1 MKMILAI
8 QFNFSILISFLLGIV
23 LGVIIAVLIYLILV
37 LSTMNKNKKVF
48 KPQVENVDSNEIIE
62 LIESAKT
69 QFKDETLRQDT
80 PYVSYAIDISKKMI
94 YEIAHKFYPKSKRPL
109 FEISIDEAFMLFNYI
124 SKRLDE
130 LLDHKGLRFLKKF
143 KISFIVGLYDVKED
157 LNENDI
163 IKATKKYKLK
173 NAFNAAKN
181 ALNIINPVYWIRKYV
196 TSKAIN
202 IILKKLCVVMIS
214 VAGEETYKIYSKSIY
229 NTVDDIDT
237 GVDELIDDLDDTI
250 NKSEEDIN
258 ETADLL
264 MLENKNSESDNNTN
278 TKPKSKVKN
287 IFNIFKRKK
296 DK

>member
-1 MKMILAI
+1 MEMTLAI

-48 KPQVENVDSNEIIE
+48 KPQVENVDSNEIIQ
-62 LIESAKT
+62 LIEEAKKE
-69 QFKDETLRQDT
+69 FKDERLRSDT

-124 SKRLDE
+124 SNRLDE

-143 KISFIVGLYDVKED
+143 KISFIIGLYDIKED

-229 NTVDDIDT
+229 NIDDEIDT
-237 GVDELIDDLDDTI
+237 GVDDLIDDLDETVK
-250 NKSEEDIN
+250 KSEEDFDKNDDI
-258 ETADLL
+258 L
-264 MLENKNSESDNNTN
+264 MLENKSKDTSDC
-278 TKPKSKVKN
+278 TKSKSKVKN

>member
-1 MKMILAI
+1 MEMILAI

-48 KPQVENVDSNEIIE
+48 KPQVENVDSNEIIA
-62 LIESAKT
+62 LIEEAKKE
-69 QFKDETLRQDT
+69 FKDERLRSDT

-124 SKRLDE
+124 SNRLDE

-229 NTVDDIDT
+229 NTLDEIDT
-237 GVDELIDDLDDTI
+237 GVEELIDDLDETVK
-250 NKSEEDIN
+250 KSEEDFDKNDNI
-258 ETADLL
+258 L
-264 MLENKNSESDNNTN
+264 MLENKSENSNIN

-287 IFNIFKRKK
+287 IFNLFKRKK

>member
-1 MKMILAI
+1 MEMTLAI

-48 KPQVENVDSNEIIE
+48 KPQVENVDSNEIIA
-62 LIESAKT
+62 LIEEAKKE
-69 QFKDETLRQDT
+69 FKDERLRSDT

-124 SKRLDE
+124 SNRLDE

-143 KISFIVGLYDVKED
+143 KISFIIGLYDVKED

-229 NTVDDIDT
+229 NTLDEIDT
-237 GVDELIDDLDDTI
+237 GVEELIDDLDETVKKSDEDFDKNDNI
-250 NKSEEDIN
+250 LLLENKSED
-258 ETADLL
+258 T
-264 MLENKNSESDNNTN
+264 SDSA
-278 TKPKSKVKN
+278 KSKSKVKN
-287 IFNIFKRKK
+287 IFNLFKRKK

>member
-1 MKMILAI
+1 MEMILAI

-48 KPQVENVDSNEIIE
+48 KPQVENVDSNEIIA
-62 LIESAKT
+62 LIEEAKKE
-69 QFKDETLRQDT
+69 FKDERLRSDT

-124 SKRLDE
+124 SNRLDE

-229 NTVDDIDT
+229 NTLDEIDT
-237 GVDELIDDLDDTI
+237 GVEELIDDLDETVK
-250 NKSEEDIN
+250 KSEEDFDKNDNI
-258 ETADLL
+258 L
-264 MLENKNSESDNNTN
+264 MLENKSENSNIN

>member
-1 MKMILAI
+1 MEMTLAI

-48 KPQVENVDSNEIIE
+48 KPQVENVDSNEIIQ
-62 LIESAKT
+62 LIEEAKKE
-69 QFKDETLRQDT
+69 FKDERLRSDT

-124 SKRLDE
+124 SNRLDE

-143 KISFIVGLYDVKED
+143 KISFIIGLYDVKED

-229 NTVDDIDT
+229 NIDDEIDT
-237 GVDELIDDLDDTI
+237 GVDDLIDDLDETVK
-250 NKSEEDIN
+250 KSEEYFDKNDDI
-258 ETADLL
+258 L
-264 MLENKNSESDNNTN
+264 MLENKSKDTDIN

>member
-1 MKMILAI
+1 MEMTLAI

-48 KPQVENVDSNEIIE
+48 KPQVENVDSNEIIA
-62 LIESAKT
+62 LIEEAKKE
-69 QFKDETLRQDT
+69 FKDERLRSDT

-124 SKRLDE
+124 SNRLDE

-229 NTVDDIDT
+229 NTLDEIDT
-237 GVDELIDDLDDTI
+237 GVEELIDDLDEI
-250 NKSEEDIN
+250 VKKSEEDFDKNDNI
-258 ETADLL
+258 L
-264 MLENKNSESDNNTN
+264 MLENKSENSNIN

>member
-1 MKMILAI
+1 MEMTLAI

-48 KPQVENVDSNEIIE
+48 KPQVENVDSNEIIA
-62 LIESAKT
+62 LIEEAKKE
-69 QFKDETLRQDT
+69 FKDERLRSDT

-124 SKRLDE
+124 SHRLDE

-143 KISFIVGLYDVKED
+143 KISFIIGLYDVKED

-229 NTVDDIDT
+229 NIDDEIDT
-237 GVDELIDDLDDTI
+237 GVDDLIDDLDETVK
-250 NKSEEDIN
+250 KSEEDFDKNNDI
-258 ETADLL
+258 L
-264 MLENKNSESDNNTN
+264 MLENKSKDTDVN

-287 IFNIFKRKK
+287 ILNIFKRKK

>member
-1 MKMILAI
+1 MEMTLAI

-48 KPQVENVDSNEIIE
+48 KPQVENVDSNEIIA
-62 LIESAKT
+62 LIEEAKKE
-69 QFKDETLRQDT
+69 FKDERLRSDT

-124 SKRLDE
+124 SNRLDE

-229 NTVDDIDT
+229 NTLDEIDT
-237 GVDELIDDLDDTI
+237 GVEELIDDLDETVK
-250 NKSEEDIN
+250 KSEEDFDKNDNI
-258 ETADLL
+258 LL
-264 MLENKNSESDNNTN
+264 LENKSENSNIN

>member
-1 MKMILAI
+1 MEMTLAI

-48 KPQVENVDSNEIIE
+48 KPQVENVDSNEIIA
-62 LIESAKT
+62 LIEEAKKE
-69 QFKDETLRQDT
+69 FKDERLRSDT

-124 SKRLDE
+124 SNRLDE

-229 NTVDDIDT
+229 NTLDEIDT
-237 GVDELIDDLDDTI
+237 GVEELIDDLDETVK
-250 NKSEEDIN
+250 KSEEDFDKNDNI
-258 ETADLL
+258 LL
-264 MLENKNSESDNNTN
+264 LENKSEDTSDSA
-278 TKPKSKVKN
+278 KSKSKVKN

>member
-1 MKMILAI
+1 MEMTLAI

-48 KPQVENVDSNEIIE
+48 KPQVENVDSNEIIA
-62 LIESAKT
+62 LIEEAKKE
-69 QFKDETLRQDT
+69 FKDERLRSDT

-124 SKRLDE
+124 SHRLDE

-143 KISFIVGLYDVKED
+143 KISFIIGLYDVKED

-229 NTVDDIDT
+229 NIDDEIDT
-237 GVDELIDDLDDTI
+237 GVDDLIDDLDETVK
-250 NKSEEDIN
+250 KSEEDFDKN
-258 ETADLL
+258 NDVL
-264 MLENKNSESDNNTN
+264 MLENKSKDTDVN

-287 IFNIFKRKK
+287 ILNIFKRKK

>member
-1 MKMILAI
+1 MEMTLAI

-48 KPQVENVDSNEIIE
+48 KPQVENVDSNEIIA
-62 LIESAKT
+62 LIEEAKKE
-69 QFKDETLRQDT
+69 FKDERLRSDT

-124 SKRLDE
+124 SNRLDE

-143 KISFIVGLYDVKED
+143 KISFIIGLYDVKED

-202 IILKKLCVVMIS
+202 VILKKLCVVMIS

-229 NTVDDIDT
+229 NTLDEIDT
-237 GVDELIDDLDDTI
+237 GVEELIDDLDETVK
-250 NKSEEDIN
+250 KSEEDFDKNDNI
-258 ETADLL
+258 LL
-264 MLENKNSESDNNTN
+264 LENKSEDTSDSA
-278 TKPKSKVKN
+278 KSKSKVKN
-287 IFNIFKRKK
+287 IFNLFKRKK

>member
-1 MKMILAI
+1 MEMTLAI

-48 KPQVENVDSNEIIE
+48 KPQVENVDSNEIIA
-62 LIESAKT
+62 LIEEAKKE
-69 QFKDETLRQDT
+69 FKDERLRSDT

-124 SKRLDE
+124 SNRLDE

-143 KISFIVGLYDVKED
+143 KISFIIGLYDVKED

-229 NTVDDIDT
+229 NTLDEIDT
-237 GVDELIDDLDDTI
+237 GVEELIDDLDETVK
-250 NKSEEDIN
+250 KSEEDFDKNDNI
-258 ETADLL
+258 LL
-264 MLENKNSESDNNTN
+264 LENKSEDTSDSA
-278 TKPKSKVKN
+278 KSKSKVKN
-287 IFNIFKRKK
+287 IFNLFKRKK

>member
-1 MKMILAI
+1 MEMTLAI

-48 KPQVENVDSNEIIE
+48 KPQVENVDSNEIIA
-62 LIESAKT
+62 LIEEAKKE
-69 QFKDETLRQDT
+69 FKDERLRSDT

-124 SKRLDE
+124 SNRLDE

-229 NTVDDIDT
+229 NTLDEIDT
-237 GVDELIDDLDDTI
+237 GVEELIDDLDETVK
-250 NKSEEDIN
+250 KSEEDFDKNDNI
-258 ETADLL
+258 LL
-264 MLENKNSESDNNTN
+264 LENKSEDTSDSA
-278 TKPKSKVKN
+278 KSKSKVKN
-287 IFNIFKRKK
+287 IFNLFKRKK

>member
-1 MKMILAI
+1 MEMTLAI

-48 KPQVENVDSNEIIE
+48 KPQVENVDSSEIIA
-62 LIESAKT
+62 LIEEAKKE
-69 QFKDETLRQDT
+69 FKDERLRSDT

-124 SKRLDE
+124 SNRLDE

-143 KISFIVGLYDVKED
+143 KISFIIGLYDVKED

-229 NTVDDIDT
+229 NTDDEIDT
-237 GVDELIDDLDDTI
+237 GVEELIDDLDETVK
-250 NKSEEDIN
+250 KSEEDFDKNDNI
-258 ETADLL
+258 L
-264 MLENKNSESDNNTN
+264 MLENKSNDTNIN
-278 TKPKSKVKN
+278 TKSKSKVKN

>member
-1 MKMILAI
+1 MEMILAI

-48 KPQVENVDSNEIIE
+48 KPQVENVDSNEIIA
-62 LIESAKT
+62 LIEEAKKE
-69 QFKDETLRQDT
+69 FKDERLRSDT

-124 SKRLDE
+124 SNRLDE

-229 NTVDDIDT
+229 NTLDEIDT
-237 GVDELIDDLDDTI
+237 GVDDLIDDLDETVK
-250 NKSEEDIN
+250 KSEEDFDKNDNI
-258 ETADLL
+258 LL
-264 MLENKNSESDNNTN
+264 LENKSEDTSDSA
-278 TKPKSKVKN
+278 KSKSKVKN
-287 IFNIFKRKK
+287 IFNLFKRKK

>member
-1 MKMILAI
+1 MEMTLAI

-48 KPQVENVDSNEIIE
+48 KPQVENVDSNEIIA
-62 LIESAKT
+62 LIEEAKKE
-69 QFKDETLRQDT
+69 FKDERLRSDT

-124 SKRLDE
+124 SNRLDE

-229 NTVDDIDT
+229 NTLDEIDT
-237 GVDELIDDLDDTI
+237 GVDDLIDDLDETVK
-250 NKSEEDIN
+250 KSEEDFDKNDNI
-258 ETADLL
+258 LL
-264 MLENKNSESDNNTN
+264 LENKSENSNIN

>member
-1 MKMILAI
+1 MKMVLAI

-23 LGVIIAVLIYLILV
+23 LGLIIAVLIYLILV
-37 LSTMNKNKKVF
+37 LSTMNKNKKIF
-48 KPQVENVDSNEIIE
+48 KPQVENVDSNEIVE
-62 LIESAKT
+62 LIESAKK
-69 QFKDETLRQDT
+69 QFKDETLRADT
-80 PYVSYAIDISKKMI
+80 PYVTYAIDISKKMI

-143 KISFIVGLYDVKED
+143 KISFIVGLYDVKENI
-157 LNENDI
+157 NENDI
-163 IKATKKYKLK
+163 VKATKKYKLK

-229 NTVDDIDT
+229 NTLEEIDT
-237 GVDELIDDLDDTI
+237 GVDELIADL
-250 NKSEEDIN
+250 K
-258 ETADLL
+258 ETADKAEEEDYSDTENILL
-264 MLENKNSESDNNTN
+264 LENNLDNKEEKK
-278 TKPKSKVKN
+278 TKPNIIKN
-287 IFNIFKRKK
+287 VFNIFKRKK

>member
-1 MKMILAI
+1 MEMTLAI
-8 QFNFSILISFLLGIV
+8 QFNFSILISFVLGIV

-48 KPQVENVDSNEIIE
+48 KPQVENVDSNEIIA
-62 LIESAKT
+62 LIEEAKKE
-69 QFKDETLRQDT
+69 FKDERLRSDT

-124 SKRLDE
+124 SNRLDE

-143 KISFIVGLYDVKED
+143 KISFIIGLYDVKED

-202 IILKKLCVVMIS
+202 VILKKLCVVMIS

-229 NTVDDIDT
+229 NTLDEIDT
-237 GVDELIDDLDDTI
+237 GVEELIDDLDETVK
-250 NKSEEDIN
+250 KSEEDFDKNDNI
-258 ETADLL
+258 LL
-264 MLENKNSESDNNTN
+264 LENKSEDTSDSA
-278 TKPKSKVKN
+278 KSKSKVKN
-287 IFNIFKRKK
+287 IFNLFKRKK

>member
-1 MKMILAI
+1 MKMVLAI

-23 LGVIIAVLIYLILV
+23 LGLIIAVLIYLILV
-37 LSTMNKNKKVF
+37 LSTMNKNKKIF
-48 KPQVENVDSNEIIE
+48 KPQVENVDSNEIVE
-62 LIESAKT
+62 LIESAKK
-69 QFKDETLRQDT
+69 QFKDETLRADT
-80 PYVSYAIDISKKMI
+80 PYVTYAIDISKKMI

-143 KISFIVGLYDVKED
+143 KISFIVGLYDVKENI
-157 LNENDI
+157 NENDI
-163 IKATKKYKLK
+163 VKATKKYKLK

-229 NTVDDIDT
+229 NNEEEIDT
-237 GVDELIDDLDDTI
+237 GVDELIADL
-250 NKSEEDIN
+250 K
-258 ETADLL
+258 ETADKAEEEDFSETENILL
-264 MLENKNSESDNNTN
+264 LENNLDNKEEKK
-278 TKPKSKVKN
+278 TKPNIIKN
-287 IFNIFKRKK
+287 VFNIFKRKK

>member
-1 MKMILAI
+1 MEMTLAI

-48 KPQVENVDSNEIIE
+48 KPQVENVDSNEIIA
-62 LIESAKT
+62 LIEEAKKE
-69 QFKDETLRQDT
+69 FKDERLRSDT

-124 SKRLDE
+124 SNRLDE

-229 NTVDDIDT
+229 NTLDEIDT
-237 GVDELIDDLDDTI
+237 GVEELIDDLDETVK
-250 NKSEEDIN
+250 KSEEDFDKNDNI
-258 ETADLL
+258 L
-264 MLENKNSESDNNTN
+264 MLENKSENSNIN